1 MSDPTRRLLGDARR
15 CAFLCSVSAAPGAP
29 GVPAYLYM
37 GSAPVGQPAPGAASA
52 AGGWAAEAAG
62 QAGGAALGAPGARA
76 GSVVDPGRGLGLPE
90 PACPHA
96 EGAWPGAPCAAC
108 AAPCKECGGSTD
120 EERSVCAAAG
130 PPSAYPPL
138 GAALGAGARAAG
150 AAATGLTGRR
160 PCGCMHVWTIWFT

>member
-1 MSDPTRRLLGDARR
+1 VSDLTRRLLGDARR

-62 QAGGAALGAPGARA
+62 DAGRASPGAPGARA
-76 GSVVDPGRGLGLPE
+76 GWMVDPGRGPELPAPE
-90 PACPHA
+90 CPHTP
-96 EGAWPGAPCAAC
+96 GAWLGAPCAAC
-108 AAPCKECGGSTD
+108 ALCEECGGSAD

-150 AAATGLTGRR
+150 AATARA
-160 PCGCMHVWTIWFT
+160 C

>member
-62 QAGGAALGAPGARA
+62 QAGAAFVDLNELVAREYEAVGPEVVAARFFGTDHTHTTEAGAALTA
-76 GSVVDPGRGLGLPE
+76 GVV
-90 PACPHA
+90 
-96 EGAWPGAPCAAC
+96 
-108 AAPCKECGGSTD
+108 
-120 EERSVCAAAG
+120 
-130 PPSAYPPL
+130 
-138 GAALGAGARAAG
+138 AGAIRGVLDAERKDDAPPPG
-150 AAATGLTGRR
+150 PR
-160 PCGCMHVWTIWFT
+160 P